1 MEEELR
7 TRCAASVVRVLG
19 LSEWRFKKK
28 KHFLL
33 ELHSSFAFEP
43 TSPSQAGEGDNDN
56 NRIDEA
62 LGKLEL
68 VLFQIKSH
76 FFAIVE
82 RKKLKVPLRRRD
94 GWPSAWKEFRRQ
106 IILLGFDAP
115 FKIFPNYKFTIDSES
130 VWKLLISE
138 VMNKIHVNF
147 NDIFVFL
154 VVVAMVCFNI

>member
-28 KHFLL
+28 KHFML
-33 ELHSSFAFEP
+33 ELDSSFALESI
-43 TSPSQAGEGDNDN
+43 SPIAEEADGSILFDD
-56 NRIDEA
+56 A
-62 LGKLEL
+62 LGELEL

>member
-28 KHFLL
+28 KHFML
-33 ELHSSFAFEP
+33 ELNSSFALEP
-43 TSPSQAGEGDNDN
+43 ISPIAEEADD

-62 LGKLEL
+62 LGELEL
-68 VLFQIKSH
+68 VLFQIKSL

-94 GWPSAWKEFRRQ
+94 GWPSAFKEFRRQ

-115 FKIFPNYKFTIDSES
+115 FKMFPNYKFTIEHEI

-138 VMNKIHVNF
+138 VMNKIHINF
-147 NDIFVFL
+147 
-154 VVVAMVCFNI
+154 